1 MNMKTFILISIIIIS
16 GQTAMSQLKATPVCP
31 PFTVDVM
38 AGTVND
44 LFPKSAIGEIETTL
58 PCFTEIVLKDSVSK
72 CAGVFFKDRDI
83 NFYTDRRYIEV
94 GEKFKGKIT
103 PALMGVSRS
112 SLFRLLGHPK
122 LKDAN
127 WDAFQMGYGT
137 LVLYYNKA
145 GKIIKI
151 QMANRSTDVLKLCE

>member
-1 MNMKTFILISIIIIS
+1 MKTLFLFIAIIS
-16 GQTAMSQLKATPVCP
+16 AGQTVKAQLKATVVCP
-31 PFTVDVM
+31 PFSVDVM

-58 PCFTEIVLKDSVSK
+58 PCFTEIVLKDSASR
-72 CAGVFFKDRDI
+72 CAGVFYKDRDI
-83 NFYTDRRYIEV
+83 NFYTDRRYIEI

-112 SLFRLLGHPK
+112 NLFRLLGHPK
-122 LKDAN
+122 LKDVN

-145 GKIIKI
+145 GKIIMI
-151 QMANRSTDVLKLCE
+151 QMANRSTDVLKLCDQ